1 MVAVAY
7 LPLQGVRLNASSI
20 IVVQNGC
27 PSAIVSGVRLIDLV
41 EALLIDSGAFFF
53 YSAAHPLVQNPANG
67 AAFKP
72 EKIRLAL
79 FCRPKDRSGI
89 IFYYVRAYKD

>member
-20 IVVQNGC
+20 IVVQNGR
-27 PSAIVSGVRLIDLV
+27 PTAIVSGVRLIDLV

-53 YSAAHPLVQNPANG
+53 IRRRIRWY
-67 AAFKP
+67 
-72 EKIRLAL
+72 KIPRMARLSSP
-79 FCRPKDRSGI
+79 RKYG
-89 IFYYVRAYKD
+89 